1 VSNPAFQDLLTR
13 LRDLEEEIEEAV
25 DQRRA
30 KFRYHID
37 HKRVVFE
44 AEMRKRHRAARIR
57 LGAFLRRTRPLVVLT
72 APVIY
77 SLIIPFVLI
86 DLFVTVYQA
95 VCFPVYGIAKVRRR
109 DYVVIDRHALGYL
122 NSLQKL
128 NCVYCGYGNGVIA
141 YVREVAGRTERYWC
155 PIKHAFRVRGTHD
168 HYPEFFDFGDADAF
182 RTRLDE
188 MREKLRDAPPPLRS
202 PTPPGRQR
210 P

>member
-1 VSNPAFQDLLTR
+1 MTQPAFQDLLQR
-13 LRDLEEEIEEAV
+13 LRDLEEEIEDAV

-30 KFRYHID
+30 AFRYRVD
-37 HKRVVFE
+37 RKRVVFE

-95 VCFPVYGIAKVRRR
+95 ICFPVYGIAKVRRR
-109 DYVVIDRHALGYL
+109 DYIVIDRHALGYL
-122 NSLQKL
+122 NSLQKF

-141 YVREVAGRTERYWC
+141 YVREVAARTERYWC
-155 PIKHAFRVRGTHD
+155 PIKHALRVRGSHD
-168 HYPEFFDFGDADAF
+168 HYAEFFDFGDAEAF
-182 RTRLDE
+182 RTRLDA
-188 MREKLRDAPPPLRS
+188 MREKLREPPASGASQKATDQGHP
-202 PTPPGRQR
+202 
-210 P
+210 